1 MWPPYTSSEDHESVE
16 PLVVVGALGSHLED
30 QNGKRYIDG
39 NGSWWSNPLGHR
51 HPRLVRALK
60 EQSDRLLHCA
70 SSLIANPETAMLA
83 EELVAIAP
91 KGLTRAHFSDDGS
104 TAVEVAIKIAF
115 QYWKQNG
122 APKRTRFISL
132 GGAFHGDTLGAV
144 SVGGVPTFKST
155 FSELTFDV
163 FHAGV
168 DGADGFERAVAA
180 IETELQ
186 RNADEIAGVIVEPL
200 IQGAAGMRIWA
211 PELLRR
217 VREATARVDTFL
229 IADEV
234 FTGYG
239 RTGSMWACD
248 HADVS
253 PDLLC
258 IAKCFSG
265 GVLPM
270 AATLA
275 TERLYDGFRGKK
287 DRALMHGH
295 TFSGHPLGAA
305 IAREVLSIYRD
316 EGIMNLIATK
326 KTRIA
331 RAFDGMRNFANVSN
345 VRTLGMV
352 GALDVGDGGYAGQR
366 GWAVYQEALKLG
378 VFLRPLGD
386 TVYVTPHFN
395 MPDETL
401 DELLA
406 IVRESIARTG
416 R

>member
-1 MWPPYTSSEDHESVE
+1 MIAH
-16 PLVVVGALGSHLED
+16 AFGSHLED
-30 QNGKRYIDG
+30 LNGRKFIDG

-51 HPRLVRALK
+51 HPRLVKALHDQSARAL
-60 EQSDRLLHCA
+60 HVA
-70 SSLIANPETAMLA
+70 SSLIANPETALLA
-83 EELVAIAP
+83 EEVVAVAP
-91 KGLTRAHFSDDGS
+91 RGLSRVHFSDDGS

-122 APKRTRFISL
+122 AKKRTRFISL

-144 SVGGVPTFKST
+144 SVGGVPTFKSA
-155 FSELTFDV
+155 FNELTFEV
-163 FHAGV
+163 FHASVEGSN
-168 DGADGFERAVAA
+168 GFERAIEA
-180 IETELQ
+180 IESEL
-186 RNADEIAGVIVEPL
+186 RDRADDVAGVIVEPL
-200 IQGAAGMRIWA
+200 IQGAAGMRMWSTV
-211 PELLRR
+211 LLRR
-217 VREATARVDTFL
+217 LRDATTRADTFL

-239 RTGSMWACD
+239 RTGSMWACEQ
-248 HADVS
+248 ANVS

-258 IAKCFSG
+258 VAKCFSG

-275 TERLYDGFRGKK
+275 TDRLYDGFRGGK

-316 EGIMNLIATK
+316 EKILEQVGQKAPRL
-326 KTRIA
+326 A
-331 RAFDGMRNFANVSN
+331 RAFDAMRELPGVSN
-345 VRTLGMV
+345 VRSLGMV
-352 GALDVGDGGYAGQR
+352 AALEVGTDGYAGRR
-366 GWAVYQEALKLG
+366 GWAVYEEALKLG
-378 VFLRPLGD
+378 AFLRPLGD

-395 MPDETL
+395 MPDDTL

-406 IVRESIARTG
+406 IVRESISRTAR
-416 R
+416 